1 MKFLNGKI
9 FSKYSPSELFTS
21 YMLDLM
27 KGKQNFMIFPNNKQI
42 LEGDEIDEYNAIHGI
57 NSPTERILFKALPT
71 GGYVAN
77 STECILSLYIPMA
90 LIVKDYKEFISLLNE
105 QYVGSENIV
114 TA

>member
-1 MKFLNGKI
+1 MNFLNGKI
-9 FSKYSPSELFTS
+9 FNKYSPSELFTS

-27 KGKQNFMIFPNNKQI
+27 RDKQNFMIFPNNKQI
-42 LEGDEIDEYNAIHGI
+42 LEEDKINEYNAIHGI

-77 STECILSLYIPMA
+77 STECIINLYIPMA
-90 LIVKDYKEFISLLNE
+90 LIIKDYKEFISLLNE
-105 QYVGSENIV
+105 QYKGNDGME